1 MSDTLINILTI
12 AFSAFLIQNI
22 VLTQFLGLCS
32 FFGVGNKESSAIGM
46 GLAVTFVIT
55 LSSIVTYT
63 LYIFVLEP
71 FNLEFLSTIAFILVI
86 SGLVQFVEM
95 AIKKYVPSLY
105 KSLGVYL
112 PLITTNCAVLGVAL
126 LNIEQISTDA
136 SLSMNFTVMLAFS
149 FFTALGYAFVIY
161 LFSLIREQIARAPIH
176 KSLNGVPIAL
186 ITAFVMAM
194 AFNGFIGMF

>member
-1 MSDTLINILTI
+1 MDNAVSLLTI

-32 FFGVGNKESSAIGM
+32 FFGVGNKEDSAIGM

-55 LSSIVTYT
+55 LSSIITYA

-71 FNLEFLSTIAFILVI
+71 FDLKFLSTISFILIV

-95 AIKKYVPSLY
+95 VIKKYSPNLY
-105 KSLGVYL
+105 DNLGVYL

-126 LNIEQISTDA
+126 INVENIKPEQSIG
-136 SLSMNFTVMLAFS
+136 MNIIMMIVFS
-149 FFTALGYAFVIY
+149 FFTASGYAFVIY
-161 LFSLIREQIARAPIH
+161 LFSLIREQIGKSPIH
-176 KSLNGVPIAL
+176 HGLKGVPIAL
-186 ITAFVMAM
+186 ITAFIMAM

>member
-1 MSDTLINILTI
+1 MDSVISILSI

-32 FFGVGNKESSAIGM
+32 FFGVGNKEDSALGM

-55 LSSIVTYT
+55 ISSIVTYA
-63 LYIFVLEP
+63 LYIFILVP
-71 FNLEFLSTIAFILVI
+71 FQLQFLSTISFILVI

-95 AIKKYVPSLY
+95 VLKKYSPTLY
-105 KSLGVYL
+105 DSLGVYL

-126 LNIEQISTDA
+126 LNVDNIELTNSIGF
-136 SLSMNFTVMLAFS
+136 NFFIMVVFS
-149 FFTALGYAFVIY
+149 FFTAAGYAFVIY
-161 LFSLIREQIARAPIH
+161 IFSLIREQIGKAPVH
-176 KSLNGVPIAL
+176 KSIKGVPIAL

-194 AFNGFIGMF
+194 AFNGFVGMF

>member
-1 MSDTLINILTI
+1 MDSVISILTI

-32 FFGVGNKESSAIGM
+32 FFGVGNKEDSALGM

-55 LSSIVTYT
+55 LSAVATYA
-63 LYIFVLEP
+63 LYIFVLVP
-71 FNLEFLSTIAFILVI
+71 FKLEFLSTISFILVI

-95 AIKKYVPSLY
+95 VIKKYSPGLY
-105 KSLGVYL
+105 QSLGVYL

-126 LNIEQISTDA
+126 LNIDKSNSEL
-136 SLSMNFTVMLAFS
+136 SLGMNFLIMIVFS
-149 FFTALGYAFVIY
+149 FFTSSGYAFVIY
-161 LFSLIREQIARAPIH
+161 VFALIREQIAKAPIH
-176 KSLNGVPIAL
+176 AGLKGVPIAL

-194 AFNGFIGMF
+194 AFNGFVGMF

>member
-1 MSDTLINILTI
+1 MDNVIALLTI

-32 FFGVGNKESSAIGM
+32 FFGVGNKEDSALGM

-55 LSSIVTYT
+55 ISSIVTYA

-71 FNLEFLSTIAFILVI
+71 FNLQFLSTISFILVV

-95 AIKKYVPSLY
+95 VIKKYFPTLY
-105 KSLGVYL
+105 QSLGVYL

-126 LNIEQISTDA
+126 LNIEKIDTDY
-136 SLSMNFTVMLAFS
+136 SMGMNILIMVIFS
-149 FFTALGYAFVIY
+149 FFTASGYAFVIY
-161 LFSLIREQIARAPIH
+161 LFALIREQIAKAPIH
-176 KSLNGVPIAL
+176 KSVKGVPIAL

-194 AFNGFIGMF
+194 AFNGFVGMF

>member
-1 MSDTLINILTI
+1 MDNITSLLTI

-32 FFGVGNKESSAIGM
+32 FFGVGNKEDSALGM
-46 GLAVTFVIT
+46 GFAVTFVIT
-55 LSSIVTYT
+55 LSSIITYA

-71 FNLEFLSTIAFILVI
+71 FNLQFLSTISFILIV

-95 AIKKYVPSLY
+95 VIKRYSPNLY
-105 KSLGVYL
+105 DNLGVYL

-126 LNIEQISTDA
+126 LNIENIDTKQSA
-136 SLSMNFTVMLAFS
+136 GMNILIMIVFS
-149 FFTALGYAFVIY
+149 FFTAFGYSFVIY
-161 LFSLIREQIARAPIH
+161 LFSLIREQIGKSPIH
-176 KSLNGVPIAL
+176 HGLKGLPIAL

-194 AFNGFIGMF
+194 AFNGFVGMF

>member
-1 MSDTLINILTI
+1 MDSVVTLLTI
-12 AFSAFLIQNI
+12 AFGAFLIQNI

-32 FFGVGNKESSAIGM
+32 FFGVGNKEDSALGM

-55 LSSIVTYT
+55 ISSIVTYT

-71 FNLEFLSTIAFILVI
+71 FELEFLSTISFILVV

-95 AIKKYVPSLY
+95 VIKKYSPGLY
-105 KSLGVYL
+105 QSLGVYL

-126 LNIEQISTDA
+126 LNVENINKEY
-136 SLSMNFTVMLAFS
+136 SLGMKFLVMIVFS
-149 FFTALGYAFVIY
+149 FFTASGYAFVIY
-161 LFSLIREQIARAPIH
+161 LFSLIREQIA
-176 KSLNGVPIAL
+176 KSPVHRGLRGVPIAL

-194 AFNGFIGMF
+194 AFNGFVGMF

>member
-1 MSDTLINILTI
+1 MDSVMNLLTI

-32 FFGVGNKESSAIGM
+32 FFGVGNKEDSAIGM

-55 LSSIVTYT
+55 ISSIITYA
-63 LYIFVLEP
+63 LYIWVLVP
-71 FNLEFLSTIAFILVI
+71 FKLEFLMTISFILII

-95 AIKKYVPSLY
+95 VLKKHSPTLY
-105 KSLGVYL
+105 QSLGVYL

-126 LNIEQISTDA
+126 LNIDKLNSDF
-136 SLSMNFTVMLAFS
+136 SLGMNFLIMVVFS

-161 LFSLIREQIARAPIH
+161 LFSLIREQIS
-176 KSLNGVPIAL
+176 KSPVHPSLRGVPIAL
-186 ITAFVMAM
+186 ITAFVMSM
-194 AFNGFIGMF
+194 AFNGFVGMF

>member
-1 MSDTLINILTI
+1 MDNVVTLLTI

-32 FFGVGNKESSAIGM
+32 FFGVGNKEDSALGM

-55 LSSIVTYT
+55 LSSIITYA

-71 FNLEFLSTIAFILVI
+71 FNLQFLSTISFILVV

-95 AIKKYVPSLY
+95 VIKKFSPNLY
-105 KSLGVYL
+105 DNLGVYL

-126 LNIEQISTDA
+126 LNVENIDTNM
-136 SLSMNFTVMLAFS
+136 SMGMNILIMIVFS
-149 FFTALGYAFVIY
+149 FFTAFGYSFVIY
-161 LFSLIREQIARAPIH
+161 LFALIREQIGKSPIH
-176 KSLNGVPIAL
+176 HGLKGVPIAL

-194 AFNGFIGMF
+194 AFNGFVGMF

>member
-1 MSDTLINILTI
+1 MDNIVTLLTI

-32 FFGVGNKESSAIGM
+32 FFGVGNKEDSALGM

-55 LSSIVTYT
+55 LSSIITYA

-71 FNLEFLSTIAFILVI
+71 FNLQFLSTISFILVV

-95 AIKKYVPSLY
+95 VIKKFSPNLY
-105 KSLGVYL
+105 DNLGVYL

-126 LNIEQISTDA
+126 LNVENIDTNMSVGMNILVMVV
-136 SLSMNFTVMLAFS
+136 LSFL
-149 FFTALGYAFVIY
+149 
-161 LFSLIREQIARAPIH
+161 
-176 KSLNGVPIAL
+176 
-186 ITAFVMAM
+186 TAF
-194 AFNGFIGMF
+194 G